1 MRTTK
6 IGYCI
11 TLILLAFIFSPAVL
25 FSGTIYF
32 DLNGNVVDNLRH
44 EQIVVDREKFIS
56 KELSSGYTPESKYWK
71 DPIKLRIRRI
81 EQWKSMRAMYNPLSL
96 PSKIERKPVTR

>member
-1 MRTTK
+1 MKISK

-32 DLNGNVVDNLRH
+32 DHKGNVVDNLRH
-44 EQIVVDREKFIS
+44 EQIAVDREKAIS
-56 KELSSGYTPESKYWK
+56 QELSSGYTSEPNDWK
-71 DPIKLRIRRI
+71 DPIELRIRRI
-81 EQWKSMRAMYNPLSL
+81 EQWKSMRAMYNPESL
-96 PSKIERKPVTR
+96 PSIIER